1 MYNPMFLLSNKL
13 DVITAEVNN
22 GGNTLVV
29 GISKVITVGL
39 LN

>member
-1 MYNPMFLLSNKL
+1 MYKPKFLLSNKL
-13 DVITAEVNN
+13 DVVTAEVNN
-22 GGNTLVV
+22 RVNTLVV